1 MIGMENDCFAM
12 IDPCVFVD
20 DDKQA
25 YFYYGDYCRNSD
37 YRRKNIA
44 EKKQDSVKAYWQIRS
59 DFVSLP
65 L

>member
-1 MIGMENDCFAM
+1 MNQSFQRILLLYLEETPDTAHYSGHFD
-12 IDPCVFVD
+12 
-20 DDKQA
+20 
-25 YFYYGDYCRNSD
+25 GDYCRNSN